1 MAVVA
6 QGITKIDKTD
16 TNYRLT
22 NAQGKSILSFVFPFG
37 GGWHMNKQAKRGAD
51 RTSTD
56 SDSAAT
62 RQARQKCASLLKGLD
77 RSTQQRS
84 RPPDRCDPRF
94 HDIYMPAMPPLKLI
108 AAIRTRFLAWRNR
121 RCMRQL
127 LTYDD
132 HILADIG
139 FRRKDLCWA
148 LQLPLTT
155 DAAEALRQRRFVD
168 QLDRSPFVD
177 T

>member
-1 MAVVA
+1 
-6 QGITKIDKTD
+6 
-16 TNYRLT
+16 
-22 NAQGKSILSFVFPFG
+22 
-37 GGWHMNKQAKRGAD
+37 
-51 RTSTD
+51 
-56 SDSAAT
+56 
-62 RQARQKCASLLKGLD
+62 
-77 RSTQQRS
+77 
-84 RPPDRCDPRF
+84 
-94 HDIYMPAMPPLKLI
+94 MPAMPPLKLI

>member
-1 MAVVA
+1 M
-6 QGITKIDKTD
+6 D
-16 TNYRLT
+16 
-22 NAQGKSILSFVFPFG
+22 
-37 GGWHMNKQAKRGAD
+37 KQAKRGAD

-62 RQARQKCASLLKGLD
+62 RQARQACASFLKDLD

-84 RPPDRCDPRF
+84 HPPDRCDPRF
-94 HDIYMPAMPPLKLI
+94 PDIYMPAMPPLTLI
-108 AAIRTRFLAWRNR
+108 AAIRRRVLAWRNR

-132 HILADIG
+132 HTLADIG

-148 LQLPLTT
+148 LQRPLTT
-155 DAAEALRQRRFVD
+155 DVAEALRQRRFAD
-168 QLDRSPFVD
+168 QQDRSPVAD